1 MDNETPETFPTI
13 LHLNFGN
20 RAEDVEIN
28 IPELSDEQLEA
39 LWDTYKLQEAR
50 LELRERTGFDPAV
63 TLSNQ
68 TAEDVAWYVNWLDRH
83 PEERKKL
90 NESYGTD

>member
-1 MDNETPETFPTI
+1 MDNETPDTPPTT
-13 LHLNFGN
+13 LHLNFGD
-20 RAEDVEIN
+20 RAEDVELN
-28 IPELSDEQLEA
+28 MPDLSDEQLRA

-68 TAEDVAWYVNWLDRH
+68 TSEDVAWFVDWVKRH
-83 PEERKKL
+83 PEFTEKAK
-90 NESYGTD
+90 EEYGTD